1 MTRTSKP
8 RHGHLAP
15 FLSSLVVRSGLS
27 HKVIAADV
35 GISETRLSSRLYRPE
50 PMTLGKVLAVAT
62 RCGATSWELD
72 RVRVLD
78 ALDRGALPI
87 PEGCDEA
94 TVAKALAVLEGR

>member
-1 MTRTSKP
+1 MSRASKP
-8 RHGHLAP
+8 RHGHIAP

-27 HKVIAADV
+27 GKEIAIDV
-35 GISETRLSSRLYRPE
+35 DVSESRLSSRLYRPE
-50 PMTLGKVLAVAT
+50 PMTLGKILAVAA